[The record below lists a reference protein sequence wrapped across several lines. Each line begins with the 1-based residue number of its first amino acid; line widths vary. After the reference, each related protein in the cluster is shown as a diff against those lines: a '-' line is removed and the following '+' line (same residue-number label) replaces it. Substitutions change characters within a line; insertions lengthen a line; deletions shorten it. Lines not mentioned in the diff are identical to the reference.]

1 MGATHFLMRNLR
13 NVSTEM
19 ALNVLACNMKRVMA
33 LVGVSALAAMI
44 TP

>member
-1 MGATHFLMRNLR
+1 
-13 NVSTEM
+13 
-19 ALNVLACNMKRVMA
+19 VLTCNMKHVMA